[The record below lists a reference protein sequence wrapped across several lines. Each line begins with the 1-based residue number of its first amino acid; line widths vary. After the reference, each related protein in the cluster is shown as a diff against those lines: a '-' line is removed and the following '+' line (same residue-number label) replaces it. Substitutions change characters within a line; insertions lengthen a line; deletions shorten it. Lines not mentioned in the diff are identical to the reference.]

1 MDKDQVYKLLIDSL
15 NNMIQQRKLII
26 ELAQALYREEK
37 ITYTQKEEIIKLA
50 LVKI

>member
-1 MDKDQVYKLLIDSL
+1 MDENQVYKLLMDSL
-15 NNMIQQRKLII
+15 TNMIQQRKLII

-37 ITYTQKEEIIKLA
+37 ITYQQKEDIIKLA